1 MDGIK
6 NINKE
11 KPNNKESKIFWT
23 NIWDTGKEHEKKCK
37 MVKRMKSWKKQYETK
52 LNQHNNWDD
61 KRVR

>member
-11 KPNNKESKIFWT
+11 KPNNEESKIFWT

-37 MVKRMKSWKKQYETK
+37 MVKRMKS
-52 LNQHNNWDD
+52 
-61 KRVR
+61 